1 MYTPQPYNEAY
12 LPEQDGH
19 RVYYAQF
26 GNPDVPAVLNC
37 HGGPGSKSKAKH
49 ADNFDLER
57 YRVINFDQ
65 RGCGRSEPAGK
76 LEDNTTAHLVA
87 DMERI
92 RTELDLE
99 RWFVS
104 GSSWG
109 STLALAYAEAHPE
122 RVRGLLLS
130 ALFLGDARGDDWA
143 FRAEHGA
150 AQLFPDAR
158 QQLADSL
165 AELGLSLS
173 DDVPQEL
180 LTRVCEGSE
189 STQQQ
194 VAAVVAS
201 WEVNLLSRN
210 IAMQYTRPEEV
221 EEADINA
228 VRIFLHYQANHFWLE
243 EDELLSRADCI
254 SDIPAILVHGRYDI
268 LCPYQAAWDLS
279 QRLAKAELIAL
290 PESHHVIAGD
300 GAVARSLAF
309 ARFLDRRADAR

>member
-26 GNPDVPAVLNC
+26 GNPDGPAVLNC
-37 HGGPGSKSKAKH
+37 HSGPGGSGKPKYA
-49 ADNFDLER
+49 ANFDLER

-65 RGCGRSEPAGK
+65 RGCGQSEPAGK
-76 LEDNTTAHLVA
+76 LENNSTTDLVA

-92 RTELDLE
+92 RTELGLE

-109 STLALAYAEAHPE
+109 STVALAYAEAHPE
-122 RVRGLLLS
+122 RVQGLLLS
-130 ALFLGDARGDDWA
+130 ALFLGDKRGDDWA

-158 QQLADSL
+158 QQLADNL
-165 AELGLSLS
+165 AEFGLKLT

-180 LTRVCEGSE
+180 LTRICSDD
-189 STQQQ
+189 TAMQQQ

-221 EEADINA
+221 SEADITA
-228 VRIFLHYQANHFWLE
+228 ARIFLHYQADQFWLAP
-243 EDELLSRADCI
+243 DELLSNAHRIAT
-254 SDIPAILVHGRYDI
+254 IPAVLVHGRYDI
-268 LCPYQAAWDLS
+268 LCPYQAAWDLAAQLS
-279 QRLAKAELIAL
+279 EAELIAL
-290 PESHHVIAGD
+290 PESHHAIAGD

-309 ARFLDRRADAR
+309 DRFLYRHTKTS